1 MDSFVQDVKF
11 GMRLLSK
18 DRGFAVTAVSTLAIC
33 IAANTAIFS
42 IIHAVVMKPLP
53 LAEPDRVLIL
63 YNSYPN
69 VGVKRASNG
78 VPDFYDRRRAV
89 TALEDVAL
97 YNNQGLTVGEKG
109 AVQQLEGMNVTPSFF
124 RLLRARPE
132 LGRIFAE
139 DEGELGNERKV
150 ILSHSLWQELFGGDR
165 FVLGK
170 DLRIYGNPFTIV
182 GIMPRDFLFLD
193 PGVRL
198 WRPLAFRPEQ
208 KQEYHSNNWEMIGRL
223 KPGET
228 IQRVHAQLDALNTA
242 NLDIIPQFKP
252 ILINAGFHTEVFRLQ
267 DEVVKDI
274 KGTLYLLWG
283 GVLFVLLIGAVNIAN
298 LALARAS
305 VRVRELATRFA
316 LGAARWRVMRQLLT
330 ESVLLT
336 TFGSLAGLLL
346 GWWGLRVV
354 DALRLNRIPRGSEIA
369 VDGSVVVFILA
380 LALLVGMLVAAVPV
394 LHTLRVDLTL
404 VFRAEGRTG
413 TSGRGTR
420 MLRNALVVT
429 QVAFALVL
437 LVGAGLL
444 LMSFRHVLAI
454 KPGFTPAGVLTGSV
468 ALPSVRYRSDTELL
482 SFARRSLEKIRA
494 LPAVESAGMTT
505 CIPFGKNNS
514 DSVILAEG
522 YVAKPG
528 ESLISPNQSVVSP
541 GYFEAMRVPLIEGR
555 LFDSTDTP
563 SSPKTI
569 IIDQRLAR
577 KFWPNSSPVGKRM
590 WRPDSPQD
598 LIQPTATAR
607 WYTVIG
613 VVGSVKLRALVD
625 PDERVGA
632 YYFPWE
638 QSPRD
643 DVTFALRTAGEPSTL
658 IPALRK
664 AMLEVDAELP
674 LFGVRTM
681 EELIAESLISRK
693 SPLLVAL
700 GFGLVALFLAGIG
713 IYGVLAYMV
722 AQRRREIGIRMALG
736 SSTEGIFRLIV
747 REGLLLLALGLT
759 IGLAGTVG
767 LARYV
772 ESVLF
777 GVRPLDP
784 AVIASVAGVL
794 AAVALAACLLPAQ
807 RATRVDP
814 MTALRQE

>member
-1 MDSFVQDVKF
+1 MDSLIQDVKF
-11 GMRLLSK
+11 GMRLLAK
-18 DRGFAVTAVSTLAIC
+18 DRGFALTAVATLAIC
-33 IAANTAIFS
+33 IAANTTIFS
-42 IIHAVVMKPLP
+42 IVHSVVMKPLP
-53 LAEPDRVLIL
+53 LAESERILIL

-97 YNNQGLTVGEKG
+97 YNNQGLSVGEKG
-109 AVQQLEGMNVTPSFF
+109 SVQQLEGMNVTPSLF

-139 DEGELGNERKV
+139 EEGELGNERKV

-165 FVLGK
+165 SVLGR
-170 DLRIYGNPFTIV
+170 DLRIYGNPYTVV
-182 GIMPRDFLFLD
+182 GVMPGDFLFLD
-193 PGVRL
+193 PTVRL
-198 WRPLAFRPEQ
+198 WRPLAFKPEQ

-228 IQRVHAQLDALNTA
+228 IQQVQSQLNALNTG

-252 ILINAGFHTEVFRLQ
+252 MLINAGFHTKVLRLQ

-283 GVLFVLLIGAVNIAN
+283 GVLLVLLIGAVNIAN

-305 VRVRELATRFA
+305 VRMRELATRCA
-316 LGAARWRVMRQLLT
+316 LGAPRWRVMRQLLT
-330 ESVLLT
+330 ENLLLT
-336 TFGSLAGLLL
+336 TFGSLTGLLL
-346 GWWGLRVV
+346 GWWGLRTV
-354 DALRLNRIPRGSEIA
+354 ATLRFNRIPRGSEIA
-369 VDGSVVVFILA
+369 VDGSVVVFIL
-380 LALLVGMLVAAVPV
+380 LLSLMVGVLIAVVPM
-394 LHTLRVDLTL
+394 LHTLRVDLSL
-404 VFRAEGRTG
+404 VFRAEGRAG

-420 MLRNALVVT
+420 IVRNALVVT

-437 LVGAGLL
+437 LVEAGLL
-444 LMSFRHVLAI
+444 LTSFRHILAV
-454 KPGFTPAGVLTGSV
+454 KPGFAPAGVLTGSV
-468 ALPSVRYRSDTELL
+468 ALPSVRYKGDTELL
-482 SFARRSLEKIRA
+482 SFARRSLEKMRA
-494 LPAVESAGMTT
+494 LPGVEAAGMTT
-505 CIPFGKNNS
+505 SIPFGHNSS
-514 DSVILAEG
+514 DSVIMAEG
-522 YVAKPG
+522 YVMKPG
-528 ESLISPNQSVVSP
+528 ESLISPSQSVVSP

-555 LFDSTDTP
+555 LFDSRDTP
-563 SSPKTI
+563 SSQKVV

-577 KFWPNSSPVGKRM
+577 KFWPNSSPIGKRM
-590 WRPDSPQD
+590 FRPDSPQD
-598 LIQPTATAR
+598 LVQPTATAR
-607 WYTVIG
+607 WYTVAG

-632 YYFPWE
+632 YYFPYE
-638 QSPRD
+638 QNPRD
-643 DVTFALRTAGEPSTL
+643 DLTFAVRTAAEPAAL
-658 IPALRK
+658 APALRK
-664 AMLEVDAELP
+664 VIQEVDAELP
-674 LFGVRTM
+674 LFDLQTM
-681 EELIAESLISRK
+681 EERITESLISRK
-693 SPLLVAL
+693 SPVLLAT
-700 GFGLVALFLAGIG
+700 GFGLVALLLAGIG

-722 AQRRREIGIRMALG
+722 AQRRREIGIRVALG
-736 SSTEGIFRLIV
+736 SSAEGIFRLIA
-747 REGLLLLALGLT
+747 REGILLLGLGFA

-784 AVIASVAGVL
+784 VVLATVAGVL
-794 AAVALAACLLPAQ
+794 ATVALVACLLPAQ